1 MNSSQ
6 NSQNGE
12 FFLAPNPLNF
22 AQMPAK
28 QDPNLMVENLSQSL
42 HVNVQGL
49 HSSIRSPENPLQQ
62 FVNKNKSDIM
72 EMSLGISPQIQLS
85 SPQFQF
91 PNLGPNK
98 IDDKSHNFEDSI
110 DLKQTDSPAIHPLPV
125 LKEGQS
131 ILQSIELTKLYDNK
145 SAQLRDPSAQLREST
160 TQPPNVQL
168 RESIKASGFLMQSPQ
183 LDALEHYINKGEEA
197 EKAKDEVKL
206 HSRPG
211 SGDPFIEK
219 SPTKKS
225 PMKKWKQKLEEERL
239 ALIETMMREN
249 EEKRDTD
256 EDVRKNEEE
265 IKGYEMKI
273 EEEIKSGT
281 LKLKKAKT
289 FEKENHIREYK
300 RVYHRLYEFNDFL
313 RSIYRKYL
321 LINLSKKR
329 EGFYIKLWLF

>member
-1 MNSSQ
+1 MTQ
-6 NSQNGE
+6 
-12 FFLAPNPLNF
+12 FF
-22 AQMPAK
+22 
-28 QDPNLMVENLSQSL
+28 
-42 HVNVQGL
+42 
-49 HSSIRSPENPLQQ
+49 
-62 FVNKNKSDIM
+62 NKNKSDIM
-72 EMSLGISPQIQLS
+72 EMSLGISPQIQLG

-91 PNLGPNK
+91 PNLGLNK
-98 IDDKSHNFEDSI
+98 IGDKSHNFEDSI
-110 DLKQTDSPAIHPLPV
+110 DLKQNDSPVIHPLPV

-145 SAQLRDPSAQLREST
+145 SAQLKEST
-160 TQPPNVQL
+160 TQPPNAQL

-183 LDALEHYINKGEEA
+183 LDALEHYINKEEEA
-197 EKAKDEVKL
+197 QKAKDEAKM

-211 SGDPFIEK
+211 SGEPFLEK

-225 PMKKWKQKLEEERL
+225 PLKKWKQKLEEERL

-281 LKLKKAKT
+281 LKLNKAKT

-300 RVYHRLYEFNDFL
+300 KVYHRLYEFNDFL

-321 LINLSKKR
+321 LINLSKKKQ
-329 EGFYIKLWLF
+329 GFYIIFGCFSA

>member
-1 MNSSQ
+1 MTQ
-6 NSQNGE
+6 
-12 FFLAPNPLNF
+12 FF
-22 AQMPAK
+22 
-28 QDPNLMVENLSQSL
+28 
-42 HVNVQGL
+42 
-49 HSSIRSPENPLQQ
+49 
-62 FVNKNKSDIM
+62 NKNKSDIM
-72 EMSLGISPQIQLS
+72 EMSLGISPQIQLG

-91 PNLGPNK
+91 PNLGLNK
-98 IDDKSHNFEDSI
+98 IGDKSHNFEDSI
-110 DLKQTDSPAIHPLPV
+110 DLKQNDSPVIHPLPV

-145 SAQLRDPSAQLREST
+145 SAQMKEST
-160 TQPPNVQL
+160 TQPPNAQL

-183 LDALEHYINKGEEA
+183 LDALEHYINKEEEA
-197 EKAKDEVKL
+197 QKAKDEAKM

-211 SGDPFIEK
+211 SGEPFLEK

-225 PMKKWKQKLEEERL
+225 PLKKWKQKLEEERL

-281 LKLKKAKT
+281 LKLNKAKT

-300 RVYHRLYEFNDFL
+300 KVYHRLYEFNDFL

-321 LINLSKKR
+321 LINLSKKKQ
-329 EGFYIKLWLF
+329 GFYIIFGCFSA

>member
-6 NSQNGE
+6 NSQNGD

-22 AQMPAK
+22 PQTSTK

-42 HVNVQGL
+42 HTNVQGL
-49 HSSIRSPENPLQQ
+49 HSSIKSPENPLTQ
-62 FVNKNKSDIM
+62 FFNKNKSDIM
-72 EMSLGISPQIQLS
+72 EMSLGISPQIQLG

-91 PNLGPNK
+91 PNLGLNK
-98 IDDKSHNFEDSI
+98 IGDKSHNFEDSI
-110 DLKQTDSPAIHPLPV
+110 DLKQTDSPVIHPLPV

-145 SAQLRDPSAQLREST
+145 SAQLKEST
-160 TQPPNVQL
+160 TQPPNAQL

-183 LDALEHYINKGEEA
+183 LDALEHYINKEEEA
-197 EKAKDEVKL
+197 QKTKDDAKM

-211 SGDPFIEK
+211 SGEPFLEK

-225 PMKKWKQKLEEERL
+225 PLKKWKQKLEEERL

-281 LKLKKAKT
+281 LKLNKAKT

-300 RVYHRLYEFNDFL
+300 KVYHRLYEFNDFL

-321 LINLSKKR
+321 LINLSKKKQ
-329 EGFYIKLWLF
+329 GFYIIFGCFSA